1 MLFALDN
8 YKGASASKN
17 YEIFCL
23 AGQGEG
29 SMLCLCCEFYL
40 RVEMLTWPLKVPT
53 ISCSSCAPGQAF
65 TFPTEELLGALGYGR
80 EEKAADIFLISS
92 YNFLQASR

>member
-1 MLFALDN
+1 MLHLHC
-8 YKGASASKN
+8 
-17 YEIFCL
+17 EFCL
-23 AGQGEG
+23 
-29 SMLCLCCEFYL
+29 LT
-40 RVEMLTWPLKVPT
+40 EMLSWSLEAPS

-65 TFPTEELLGALGYGR
+65 TFPAEELLVALGYGR